1 MLSAWSRMGE
11 AMIWI
16 DLSGYAASLLVFA
29 TFCMR
34 TMMPLRVAALG
45 SNVCFILYGTF
56 GHLYPVLVL
65 HALLLPLN
73 GWRTLE
79 MLQATKKI
87 AQAARGDLS
96 LDALKPFMTTETYS
110 KNEVIFRKHSHADC
124 MYLVEKGEL
133 VVEEIDFVLRAG
145 DLFGE
150 IGMFSRTQ
158 TRTFAVRC
166 LEDVVLQTISRG
178 DVARITY
185 QTPGIAFHL
194 LTLIATRM
202 VEDLTHLE
210 KAKANLGN
218 PCPPHALSG

>member
-1 MLSAWSRMGE
+1 MTWVNFA
-11 AMIWI
+11 
-16 DLSGYAASLLVFA
+16 GYAASLLVFA

-45 SNVCFILYGTF
+45 SNVCFILYGAL

-65 HALLLPLN
+65 HTLLLPLN
-73 GWRTLE
+73 SWRTLQMLRTTRE
-79 MLQATKKI
+79 MAR
-87 AQAARGDLS
+87 AAAGNLS
-96 LDALKPFMTTETYS
+96 LDALKPFMTTKTYRN
-110 KNEVIFRKHSHADC
+110 NEVVFRKHDHADY

-133 VVEEIDFVLRAG
+133 VVEDIGFVLRRG

-150 IGMFSRTQ
+150 IGMFSRKQ

-166 LEDVVLQTISRG
+166 LEDVILQSISRE

-194 LTLIATRM
+194 LTLIANRM
-202 VEDLTHLE
+202 VEDLAHLE
-210 KAKANLGN
+210 KAKINLEN
-218 PCPPHALSG
+218 S